1 MYIIIHRLFLDL
13 NISMFLIVNIS
24 VKVFVHE
31 AHGLPGGDL
40 PDPPDPYVKVQFCL
54 LACSDTKI

>member
-1 MYIIIHRLFLDL
+1 
-13 NISMFLIVNIS
+13 MFLNVNIS

-40 PDPPDPYVKVQFCL
+40 PDPPDPYVKVQFSSVWRSLGLFCAL
-54 LACSDTKI
+54 VNEILRDRKE